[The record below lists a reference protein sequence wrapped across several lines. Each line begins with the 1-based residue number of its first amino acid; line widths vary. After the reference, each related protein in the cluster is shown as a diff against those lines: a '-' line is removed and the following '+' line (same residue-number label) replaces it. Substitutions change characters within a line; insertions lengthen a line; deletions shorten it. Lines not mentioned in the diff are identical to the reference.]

1 MIPIKLTIEG
11 LYSYR
16 ERQTIDFEELTSA
29 GLFGIVGGVGSGKSS
44 ILEAITYALYG
55 ETERLNSRDRR
66 AYNMMN
72 LKSDRS
78 FIEFDFE
85 NHEKRIFRCK
95 REMRRNSRNFDDV
108 KPSNTVFYEFKNE
121 QWIPLEDSDAAKII
135 GLSYTNFKRTI
146 IIPQGQF
153 KEFLELGGKDR
164 TTMMKEIFQLH
175 RFDFFDKVSRLR
187 TTNTSNLDNLD
198 GRLQAYDSVT
208 QEDIANKT
216 EVLKQE
222 EEKKIKLSNEFELIN
237 QKYQL
242 LKSLKSDYEVLRSKN
257 EEFERYKQ
265 RLPEIKKR
273 ESEAEQYDRLFKL
286 FSQDLSK
293 LKELKQELSDN
304 GLEQENL
311 SKKLLYLKSSLEEK
325 RKSIDSIASYHKQ
338 LPQKRNEESDLQ
350 LVVKVIEASAKI
362 AANADRYKKGEGFV
376 NETDKVVK
384 TLGATVNSI
393 RNETDNLRKQLID
406 PQILMAVSDWFL
418 KSKTMSEA
426 IEEKDKLLANIN
438 ADLKQLRITLEEK
451 NINVDFFETNYQKQ
465 VEELNLR
472 QFNLENKR
480 NELMTQQK
488 LVEYSNEL
496 HDGRACPLCGSTEHP
511 HILHANDVTEE
522 LNKAVKALNNIASE
536 REKLQNDRLEAIR
549 LLDQLESKKKELEN
563 ASEQLRTL
571 NENYQNHLLQFVWS
585 DFDATNEKAFIEQK
599 NRVFALQ
606 KEIDKKELS
615 LKEKQNEQEQAR
627 SNLERYRKKLEELTL
642 EENSLKASIE
652 TNKSN
657 LKVVDFAAY
666 KEKQPDDVNRE
677 LSKLKQENDRVEENY
692 KKLTDEINL
701 LTTDQASA
709 SALKESLD
717 KKQASLKN
725 DIEKLNK
732 ALHTKLLREKTED
745 LKHVETVLSS
755 VLDVAKEREEINAF
769 NLQFGILE
777 NKIKDLRKRLDE
789 ASYDDSKFTEE
800 ENFWNTTK
808 EQLEQLKVINTKL
821 AAELERVKKQYEEK
835 KELLKEK
842 ENLEKRKANVQIMY
856 NLFKG
861 AGFVEYISSIYLSQL
876 CDHANV
882 RFHRMTRNQLRLRL
896 NENNDFEIIDYLNEG
911 RSRSVK
917 TLSGGQAFQVS
928 LSLALALAESVQTNA
943 QADRNFFFIDEG
955 FGTQDLES
963 VNIVFETLTGLNKE
977 NKIVGIISHVEELK
991 ERIPMTLTITKDEE
1005 RGSLIEVNR

>member
-273 ESEAEQYDRLFKL
+273 ESEAELYDRLFKL

-472 QFNLENKR
+472 QSNLENKR

-599 NRVFALQ
+599 KRVFALQ

-657 LKVVDFAAY
+657 LKVVDFVAY

-677 LSKLKQENDRVEENY
+677 LFKLKQENNRVEENH

-701 LTTDQASA
+701 LTTDQAFA

-732 ALHTKLLREKTED
+732 ALNTKLLQEKIED

-755 VLDVAKEREEINAF
+755 ALDVAKEREEINSF

-777 NKIKDLRKRLDE
+777 NKIKDLRKRLEE
-789 ASYDDSKFTEE
+789 ASYDDSKFVEE
-800 ENFWNTTK
+800 ENLWNNTK
-808 EQLEQLKVINTKL
+808 EQLEQLKEINTKL

-842 ENLEKRKANVQIMY
+842 EYLEKRKANIQIMY

-963 VNIVFETLTGLNKE
+963 ANIVFETLTGLNKE

>member
-273 ESEAEQYDRLFKL
+273 ESEAELYDRLFKL

-472 QFNLENKR
+472 QSNLENKR

-657 LKVVDFAAY
+657 LKVVDFVAY

-677 LSKLKQENDRVEENY
+677 LFKLKQENNRVEENH

-701 LTTDQASA
+701 LTTDQAFA

-732 ALHTKLLREKTED
+732 ALNTKLLQEKIED

-755 VLDVAKEREEINAF
+755 ALDVAKEREEINSF

-777 NKIKDLRKRLDE
+777 NKIKDLRKRLEE
-789 ASYDDSKFTEE
+789 ASYDDSKFVEE
-800 ENFWNTTK
+800 ENLWNNTK
-808 EQLEQLKVINTKL
+808 EQLEQLKEINTKL

-842 ENLEKRKANVQIMY
+842 EYLEKRKANIQIMY

-963 VNIVFETLTGLNKE
+963 ANIVFETLTGLNKE

>member
-273 ESEAEQYDRLFKL
+273 ESEAELYDRLFKL

-472 QFNLENKR
+472 QSNLENKR

-571 NENYQNHLLQFVWS
+571 NENYQNHLLQFEWS

-599 NRVFALQ
+599 KRVFALQ

-657 LKVVDFAAY
+657 LKVVDFVAY

-677 LSKLKQENDRVEENY
+677 LFKLKQENNRVEENH

-701 LTTDQASA
+701 LTTDQAFA

-732 ALHTKLLREKTED
+732 ALNTKLLQEKIED

-755 VLDVAKEREEINAF
+755 ALDVAKEREEINSF

-777 NKIKDLRKRLDE
+777 NKIKDLRKRLEE
-789 ASYDDSKFTEE
+789 ASYDDSKFVEE
-800 ENFWNTTK
+800 ENLWNNTK
-808 EQLEQLKVINTKL
+808 EQLEQLKEINTKL

-842 ENLEKRKANVQIMY
+842 EYLEKRKANIQIMY

-963 VNIVFETLTGLNKE
+963 ANIVFETLTGLNKE

>member
-273 ESEAEQYDRLFKL
+273 ESEAELYDRLFKL

-472 QFNLENKR
+472 QSNLENKR

-563 ASEQLRTL
+563 ASEQLQTL

-657 LKVVDFAAY
+657 LKVVDFVAY

-677 LSKLKQENDRVEENY
+677 LFKLKQENNRVEENH

-701 LTTDQASA
+701 LTTDQAFA

-732 ALHTKLLREKTED
+732 ALNTKLLQEKIED

-755 VLDVAKEREEINAF
+755 ALDVAKEREEINSF

-777 NKIKDLRKRLDE
+777 NKIKDLRKRLEE
-789 ASYDDSKFTEE
+789 ASYDDSKFVEE
-800 ENFWNTTK
+800 ENLWNNTK
-808 EQLEQLKVINTKL
+808 EQLEQLKEINTKL

-842 ENLEKRKANVQIMY
+842 EYLEKRKANIQIMY

-963 VNIVFETLTGLNKE
+963 ANIVFETLTGLNKE

>member
-273 ESEAEQYDRLFKL
+273 ESEAELYDRLFKL

-472 QFNLENKR
+472 QSNLENKR

-522 LNKAVKALNNIASE
+522 LSKAVKALNNIASE

-599 NRVFALQ
+599 KRVFALQ

-657 LKVVDFAAY
+657 LKVVDFVAY

-677 LSKLKQENDRVEENY
+677 LFKLKQENNRVEENH

-701 LTTDQASA
+701 LTTDQAFA

-732 ALHTKLLREKTED
+732 ALNTKLLQEKIED

-755 VLDVAKEREEINAF
+755 ALDVAKEREEINSF

-777 NKIKDLRKRLDE
+777 NKIKDLRKRLEE
-789 ASYDDSKFTEE
+789 ASYDDSKFVEE
-800 ENFWNTTK
+800 ENLWNNTK
-808 EQLEQLKVINTKL
+808 EQLEQLKEINTKL

-842 ENLEKRKANVQIMY
+842 EYLEKRKANIQIMY

-963 VNIVFETLTGLNKE
+963 ANIVFETLTGLNKE